1 MKNPVG
7 SQTILDGRNIRGTSF
22 DMDGKYSTS
31 SYRYD
36 IRPKHRSTHY
46 GFRVVR
52 NR

>member
-36 IRPKHRSTHY
+36 IRPKRKYSCY
-46 GFRVVR
+46 GFRIVR